1 MKGLFAFPIRTLAF
15 ALTVAGAAA
24 CGKGDGLTDPGNNNT
39 QTALLD
45 ITNNTS
51 VSVFFVRIR
60 ACGTTAWGNDLL
72 GADIIPA
79 GLGQSFTVPAGCHD
93 VRLETSALNNGVAEY
108 LGVAFPSGGVV
119 HKTVS
124 SWSTAQ

>member
-1 MKGLFAFPIRTLAF
+1 MKSLFAAPIRTLAF
-15 ALTVAGAAA
+15 DLTVAGAAA
-24 CGKGDGLTDPGNNNT
+24 CGKGDGLTDPGNNTT

-60 ACGTTAWGNDLL
+60 PCGTSAWGSDLL

-79 GLGQSFTVPAGCHD
+79 GLGQSFTVPAGCND
-93 VRLETSALNNGVAEY
+93 VRLETSALNNGVAEFI
-108 LGVAFPSGGVV
+108 GVSFPAGSVV

-124 SWSTAQ
+124 TW